1 MIFKTLEVRQRRT
14 MILGRQEKSEMSRI
28 ATTTY
33 YLERRIAE
41 VQSASSSERW
51 SQESGDE
58 VMRIC
63 MAEKGTA

>member
-1 MIFKTLEVRQRRT
+1 MV
-14 MILGRQEKSEMSRI
+14 GRKKSEMSHI

-51 SQESGDE
+51 SQESEDE